1 MFKKKLAFFCAFFIF
16 CTNLFCAEQDS
27 KVYTLE
33 EALKQAA
40 SDISTVKVQKIEK
53 QSFWGKETNPPLA
66 VLDFDSD
73 SKELSEKI
81 CQSLI
86 SKISALD
93 KFTMVSRDS
102 ASLKKIME
110 EVALQYSGSVEEE
123 QITELGHKLS
133 AKYLVYGSM
142 FEEQGYM
149 KFSVNV
155 SNVETAELIMS
166 KNYSV
171 KIDDSIRNMLGDKK
185 NFVEVQDYV
194 NAMNRRYIQQ
204 LNIEKD
210 KTNSIAIKEQD
221 ITKKYQVLIDEEKAK
236 ERKPYEKPDKFE
248 AKKTENLEALKTKRD
263 KEIEDMKKSET
274 DFYDKKIET
283 IDSEVENY
291 EKKLLGTTFNLDDK
305 DVFVEFGDFYVGRG
319 DEVQYWPFTVK
330 SLNKVLDY
338 TYQGKLEV
346 KSDSVVTENNIGEKY
361 DIVENAKK
369 NKKITGEISYSLANG
384 KNNSE
389 YEIVVKKVI
398 VKFNNEVWINLELE
412 DKAQNKVEVSKFT
425 ASASNSSL
433 VLVKGGTFSLGNEN
447 GDYDEVPVRQITLKS
462 FYMGKT
468 EVTQEEYTELMGT
481 NPSATKSAKMPV
493 TNVSWED
500 ALKYCNAL
508 SEKEG
513 LQKVYT
519 ITKVQ
524 KRSYYD
530 WDSGYYY
537 ETVTTIEMNLD
548 ANGYRLPSEAEWEYA
563 AKGGIKDSKKLY
575 SYSGSNDSSEVGWFN
590 TTLHEV
596 MQKKPNALGLY
607 DMSGNVWEW
616 CAGDKA
622 DYTNLSAE
630 NPKPTDSTGEKV
642 IRGGSYENGDLVSVT
657 YRMRKDETWKLPNLG
672 FRVCRNAE

>member
-16 CTNLFCAEQDS
+16 CGNLFCAEQNS

-40 SDISTVKVQKIEK
+40 SDINTLKVQKIEK

-86 SKISALD
+86 NKISALD

-110 EVALQYSGSVEEE
+110 EIALQYSGSVEED

-133 AKYLVYGSM
+133 AKYLVYGSI
-142 FEEQGYM
+142 FEEQSYM
-149 KFSVNV
+149 KFLVNV
-155 SNVETAELIMS
+155 SNVETAELMLA

-204 LNIEKD
+204 LNIEKE
-210 KTNSIAIKEQD
+210 KINSIAVKEQE
-221 ITKKYQVLIDEEKAK
+221 ITKKYQVQIDEEKAK

-263 KEIEDMKKSET
+263 KEIDDMKKSET
-274 DFYDKKIET
+274 DFYDKKIEA

-291 EKKLLGTTFNLDDK
+291 EKKLLGTTFSLEGK

-319 DEVQYWPFTVK
+319 DEIQYWPFTVK

-346 KSDSVVTENNIGEKY
+346 KADSIVTDNNIGEKY
-361 DIVENAKK
+361 EVIENAKK
-369 NKKITGEISYSLANG
+369 NKQISGEIEYSLVNG

-398 VKFNNEVWINLELE
+398 VKSSDGVWINQELE

-425 ASASNSSL
+425 ESSSNFNMQ
-433 VLVKGGTFSLGNEN
+433 LVKGGTFSLGNEL
-447 GDYDEVPVRQITLKS
+447 GDYDEVPVRQITLSS
-462 FYMGKT
+462 FYIGKA

-481 NPSATKSAKMPV
+481 NPSSTKSTKMPV
-493 TNVSWED
+493 TNVTWED
-500 ALKYCNAL
+500 ALRYCNAL

-519 ITKVQ
+519 ITKQ
-524 KRSYYD
+524 
-530 WDSGYYY
+530 
-537 ETVTTIEMNLD
+537 
-548 ANGYRLPSEAEWEYA
+548 
-563 AKGGIKDSKKLY
+563 
-575 SYSGSNDSSEVGWFN
+575 
-590 TTLHEV
+590 
-596 MQKKPNALGLY
+596 QQ
-607 DMSGNVWEW
+607 
-616 CAGDKA
+616 
-622 DYTNLSAE
+622 
-630 NPKPTDSTGEKV
+630 
-642 IRGGSYENGDLVSVT
+642 
-657 YRMRKDETWKLPNLG
+657 
-672 FRVCRNAE
+672 